1 MRHPAEF
8 YIKFLLISDPQRT
21 NEQVMADLLEWSFL
35 APDPLYLPSLRS
47 RIAAPPANYQPT
59 NRLHRA
65 TSQYLRDQGVY
76 EAFFPNDAFNDAL
89 ELLSSPEKRLLV
101 EQILLSRVD
110 LKQAAIRV
118 NQARNLMLTE
128 EALLAY
134 RHYFWNVDL
143 LTFDDWGR
151 YLYGRSSLYEKYM
164 ALLQAPLKLAYHHL
178 RIEQSIES
186 KNMIRDIMEL
196 AYFTAMEVGQRP
208 GTGME
213 KVKAIALMGKLV
225 NECHQSLS
233 TSDMALK
240 DVLGQFE
247 NFRMA
252 HPQALPPSI
261 QDLTPNSSF
270 TGSGANLKAIP
281 GGKEGDQ
288 A

>member
-8 YIKFLLISDPQRT
+8 YVKFLLISNPNIT
-21 NEQVMADLLEWSFL
+21 NEQVMTDLLDWSFL
-35 APDPLYLPSLRS
+35 APDPLYLPALRS
-47 RIAAPPANYQPT
+47 RIPAPPANFQPT

-65 TSQYLRDQGVY
+65 TAQYLRDQGVY

-89 ELLSSPEKRLLV
+89 ELLASPEKRLLV
-101 EQILLSRVD
+101 EQILMSRLD

-118 NQARNLMLTE
+118 NQARNMMMTE
-128 EALLAY
+128 EALTTY
-134 RHYFWNVDL
+134 RHYFWNIDL

-151 YLYGRSSLYEKYM
+151 YLYGRSAMYEKYM

-178 RIEQSIES
+178 RIEQQIES

-247 NFRMA
+247 NFRMT
-252 HPQALPPSI
+252 HPQALPPAI
-261 QDLTPNSSF
+261 QELAPASNF
-270 TGSGANLKAIP
+270 TGSGADLKVLT
-281 GGKEGDQ
+281 GGKAPEEG
-288 A
+288 